1 MDKSTCTNPKKQQ
14 TVCTFLGMYYEVI
27 AIVSNILQDID
38 SLKPSDAY
46 MRQ

>member
-1 MDKSTCTNPKKQQ
+1 MAPANG
-14 TVCTFLGMYYEVI
+14 VL
-27 AIVSNILQDID
+27 VSMGELSRPDWID